1 MEFTAELVL
10 AVIAAATGTLAILG
24 IIGFFVFVCH
34 HHRVRRQRRREADR
48 KHRGGDDSLPDITS
62 PNDTS
67 SAMTN
72 DDSNELETDI
82 EAVLDLE
89 DHSVITKTHSAKVF
103 PRVRSA
109 QDMESCYGDDNWS
122 YAVTEEGSVLV
133 SQELSFK
140 KQSLH
145 PPSTSGNKSPNQTV
159 CTTPVAVYFRGDQ
172 NGTIMYEV

>member
-1 MEFTAELVL
+1 MEFTAELIL
-10 AVIAAATGTLAILG
+10 AVIAAATGTLAIFG
-24 IIGFFVFVCH
+24 VIGFFVFVCH
-34 HHRVRRQRRREADR
+34 QHRLRHQRNQEADR
-48 KHRGGDDSLPDITS
+48 KRNGGGDSLPDITS

-72 DDSNELETDI
+72 DDNSNELETDI

-89 DHSVITKTHSAKVF
+89 DDSVITKTYPARIF

-109 QDMESCYGDDNWS
+109 QDTESCYGDDNWS

-133 SQELSFK
+133 SQELSFE

-145 PPSTSGNKSPNQTV
+145 APSASGKTSSDIAV
-159 CTTPVAVYFRGDQ
+159 RTTPVPVYFQDQ
-172 NGTIMYEV
+172 NGSVMYEV